1 MADNKNSSSFAIRHR
16 SSLLYPVTAS
26 EIEFYLHGS
35 DSFPDMEGFWA
46 VVRAVCEAVDIEIFN
61 IEKERGREQH
71 EVSLCPSTPER
82 TVADTI
88 ALKEII
94 TQVAAKRE
102 MIADF
107 SAKPFADDFGS
118 GLHIHLHLE
127 DKSFDMGGKNLFYKD
142 DERMSDELSH
152 SIAGLL
158 ANMADD
164 MAVFAPSE
172 ASKARFVA
180 GMNAP
185 TTISWGANNRTTALR
200 LPDSPKTH
208 KRIEHRVAG
217 ADADIEQVMERILNA
232 VKFGL
237 KRELTP
243 PEQIFGDASLPM
255 YNLPRLIANLE
266 T

>member
-35 DSFPDMEGFWA
+35 DSFPDMESFWA

-61 IEKERGREQH
+61 IEKERGREQY
-71 EVSLCPSTPER
+71 EISLCPATPER

-88 ALKEII
+88 ALKEIV

-102 MIADF
+102 MMADF

-127 DKSFDMGGKNLFYKD
+127 DKNGKNLFYKD
-142 DERMSDELSH
+142 DERMSDELAH

-164 MAVFAPSE
+164 MAVFAPNV

-217 ADADIEQVMERILNA
+217 SDADIEQVMERILSA

-237 KRELTP
+237 KHELTP